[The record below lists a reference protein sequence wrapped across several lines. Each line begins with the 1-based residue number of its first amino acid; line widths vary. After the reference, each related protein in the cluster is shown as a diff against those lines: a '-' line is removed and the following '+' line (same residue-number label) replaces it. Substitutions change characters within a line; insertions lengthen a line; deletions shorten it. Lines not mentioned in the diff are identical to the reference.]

1 MSRLKTFFLYALAIA
16 AFWLLSDFLIY
27 MAVNGTYQAVNV
39 PSSIASDG
47 MQVNVTDSKATS
59 INGYVKGNIYNNSG
73 TTINKKYLKIDCYSP
88 RNVLMGTKYVTI
100 DNLEPGKSQNFEMW
114 HKYKDV
120 KDCKLSITDS
130 IQNATQEQFLSQ
142 EVGYYLV
149 IGTLA
154 LMFMI

>member
-1 MSRLKTFFLYALAIA
+1 
-16 AFWLLSDFLIY
+16 
-27 MAVNGTYQAVNV
+27 
-39 PSSIASDG
+39 
-47 MQVNVTDSKATS
+47 
-59 INGYVKGNIYNNSG
+59 
-73 TTINKKYLKIDCYSP
+73 
-88 RNVLMGTKYVTI
+88 MGTKYVTI